1 MKIGALWAHQISFGP
16 LFLPMCYHWWELHVD
31 DLVSHKKDGRDSR
44 VQRLRACEGGAFSLA
59 KKEPLKVC
67 IPKINIDLK
76 LTLCTTCIHL
86 EAPNVCMWYVVLVLG
101 WCWFWVH
108 TYLTHA
114 CSFKSSW
121 RLGLH
126 YAGLKFLHGFF
137 NAWRGTWWITC
148 GMTYMTISWS
158 KSCTTS

>member
-1 MKIGALWAHQISFGP
+1 MKIGALWAHQISFGH

-76 LTLCTTCIHL
+76 PTLCTTCIHL

-101 WCWFWVH
+101 
-108 TYLTHA
+108 TYIPYSRLFIQVFLTFRFA
-114 CSFKSSW
+114 LC
-121 RLGLH
+121 RLEIFTWIFQCVEGYLVNYVWNDLYDNLLIKILH
-126 YAGLKFLHGFF
+126 YFIEIA
-137 NAWRGTWWITC
+137 
-148 GMTYMTISWS
+148 
-158 KSCTTS
+158 